1 MLYTLNLHT
10 AICQL
15 HLNRTAR
22 QNETTNAGR
31 DGKRKCGCGKMW
43 KIVWRNIKN

>member
-22 QNETTNAGR
+22 KNETTNAGK
-31 DGKRKCGCGKMW
+31 DGKRRRGCGKMW
-43 KIVWRNIKN
+43 KIVWRNMKN